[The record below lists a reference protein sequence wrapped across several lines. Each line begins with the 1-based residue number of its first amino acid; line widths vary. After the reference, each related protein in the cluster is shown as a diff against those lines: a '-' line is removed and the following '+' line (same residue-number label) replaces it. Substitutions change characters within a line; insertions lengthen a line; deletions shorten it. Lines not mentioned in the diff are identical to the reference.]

1 MRKQTSYKIEK
12 EVRYILEHN
21 REYIRRKLII
31 LIERIEYLEGEEFY
45 ESIKKDILKYELKK
59 RHLST
64 LPKAKELQTFNKIK

>member
-31 LIERIEYLEGEEFY
+31 LIERIEYLEGKEFY
-45 ESIKKDILKYELKK
+45 ESIKKDILKSPFNFRKPKGK
-59 RHLST
+59 R
-64 LPKAKELQTFNKIK
+64 IK